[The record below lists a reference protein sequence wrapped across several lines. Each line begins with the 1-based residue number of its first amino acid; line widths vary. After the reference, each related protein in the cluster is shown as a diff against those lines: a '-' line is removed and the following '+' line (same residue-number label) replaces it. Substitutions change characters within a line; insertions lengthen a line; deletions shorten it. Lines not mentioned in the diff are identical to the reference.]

1 MSIISEIL
9 VDGFPNK
16 EFVFIETIQPLWSG
30 YGSVE
35 RWACEDASVIVKHIK
50 FPNTLKHPKGW
61 DSSISHMRK
70 VKSYE
75 VENYWYNHYANRCSA
90 AIPRLLYKS
99 SKEGAQFLVMD
110 DLNSLGFSKRV
121 YSPSEHQIKAC
132 VSWLAQFHACFLEG
146 SAKGLWDIGTYWNLE
161 TRTEELSNM
170 EEGNLK
176 DNAFIIDKKLNNCKF
191 QTIVHGDAKLENF
204 CFSENDKV
212 AAVDFQYVGRGCG
225 MKDLIYFISSI
236 DGLDT
241 REIQDELLN
250 FYFKKLAQF
259 LGGRNAELEDEW
271 RRHYKYA
278 WADFNRFLQG
288 WSPGHWKLNSYV
300 EEITKEVLQ
309 EIREEKIMLLEV
321 VEVFKKSAIEAGDYI
336 ESRLNDVLKI
346 DYKKGDLS
354 LASSIVTDVDIKAQE
369 ILLEKINKV
378 IFKYNFGFLSEEVK
392 DDNSRFLK
400 DFFVCVDPLDGTLPF
415 TENVS
420 GYSVSIALVSNKGE
434 AICGVIYDPRN
445 RNIYHAY
452 KGGMA
457 YKNNELIKISYS
469 ESKFT
474 FVTDRSFLKSDMYE
488 EFVSGLKRKSL
499 EKGLVDF
506 QIISQAGASMN
517 SIWCIENAPSIY
529 AKPPKSQNGGGG
541 IWDFAASSCIF
552 KELGLKASNFNG
564 DSLDLNRK
572 DSTFMNHEGI
582 WFEV

>member
-1 MSIISEIL
+1 M
-9 VDGFPNK
+9 
-16 EFVFIETIQPLWSG
+16 
-30 YGSVE
+30 
-35 RWACEDASVIVKHIK
+35 
-50 FPNTLKHPKGW
+50 
-61 DSSISHMRK
+61 
-70 VKSYE
+70 
-75 VENYWYNHYANRCSA
+75 
-90 AIPRLLYKS
+90 
-99 SKEGAQFLVMD
+99 
-110 DLNSLGFSKRV
+110 
-121 YSPSEHQIKAC
+121 
-132 VSWLAQFHACFLEG
+132 
-146 SAKGLWDIGTYWNLE
+146 
-161 TRTEELSNM
+161 
-170 EEGNLK
+170 
-176 DNAFIIDKKLNNCKF
+176 
-191 QTIVHGDAKLENF
+191 
-204 CFSENDKV
+204 
-212 AAVDFQYVGRGCG
+212 
-225 MKDLIYFISSI
+225 
-236 DGLDT
+236 
-241 REIQDELLN
+241 LN
-250 FYFKKLAQF
+250 FYFKKLAHF
-259 LGGRNAELEDEW
+259 LGGRNTELEHEW

-278 WADFNRFLQG
+278 WADFNRFLKG

-321 VEVFKKSAIEAGDYI
+321 VEVFKKSAVEAGDYI

-346 DYKKGDLS
+346 DFKKGDLS

-369 ILLEKINKV
+369 IILEKIDKL

-415 TENVS
+415 TENMS

-445 RNIYHAY
+445 RNIYHAC
-452 KGGMA
+452 KGGKA
-457 YKNNELIKISYS
+457 YKNNELIKINYS
-469 ESKFT
+469 DSKFT
-474 FVTDRSFLKSDMYE
+474 FVTDRSFLKSDLYE
-488 EFVSGLKRKSL
+488 EFVSGLKKKSL

-572 DSTFMNHEGI
+572 DSTFMNHEGV